1 MEDCFAQESR
11 LHLWIFDQ
19 SDRQQNVCFKQVKTY
34 SYYLSKPKKNFLIYS
49 KNDSKFSQINRYDIE
64 SILNTENF
72 DEVSTELTSKGVYE
86 SYFQNSFQIFKD
98 QDRII
103 GVNGK
108 QPCSLLLENI
118 VDTNPHHSSFG
129 FGNHSQR
136 KRSIVINEDL
146 QTLVVG
152 DFSGTVI
159 QYDLCNG
166 RSSLK
171 VIRHYGNIGIG
182 RILSSTRINNFVIF
196 GGDSFC
202 FRVID
207 TAKRMM
213 VTSSN

>member
-1 MEDCFAQESR
+1 M
-11 LHLWIFDQ
+11 
-19 SDRQQNVCFKQVKTY
+19 
-34 SYYLSKPKKNFLIYS
+34 
-49 KNDSKFSQINRYDIE
+49 
-64 SILNTENF
+64 
-72 DEVSTELTSKGVYE
+72 
-86 SYFQNSFQIFKD
+86 
-98 QDRII
+98 
-103 GVNGK
+103 NGK

-136 KRSIVINEDL
+136 IRSIVINEDL

-213 VTSSN
+213 VTSSIRTSVECITSLTICRKSNEDVFLCVVGSFPVAGDDPDVFKISGFEQKSSTQGLQKQKGCIVKRIFTRE